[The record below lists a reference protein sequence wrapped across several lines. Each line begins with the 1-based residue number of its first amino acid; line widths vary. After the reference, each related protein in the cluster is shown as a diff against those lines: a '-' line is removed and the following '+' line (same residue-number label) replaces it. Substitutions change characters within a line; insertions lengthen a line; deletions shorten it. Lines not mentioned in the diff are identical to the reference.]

1 MSNYL
6 LYSTGTNP
14 HRNLALESA
23 LMEKIQPGDFCM
35 YLWQNKHTVV
45 IGRNQNAWKECR
57 CELLKEEGG
66 TLARRSTGGG
76 AVYHDLGNLNF
87 TFAASPER
95 YDLNMQLG
103 LILDALNS
111 AGLRAEFTGRNDI
124 TLDGRKFSG
133 NAFKHTKTCSIQHGT
148 LMVSV
153 NMETLSRY
161 LRPSE
166 SKLKA
171 KGVDSVRSRV
181 CNLSEY
187 APDLTIDKLKELLE
201 TVYRAKMGEVTLMR
215 EDDLDISQLYPLYSS
230 WEWNYGETPAFDVSL
245 EKRFPWGGVE
255 LMLALDKGAVKTATA
270 YTDAMDA
277 DLGQKIK
284 SALEGAPY
292 GKELPRRLAFLPEM
306 QAWLE
311 EELPL

>member
-1 MSNYL
+1 M
-6 LYSTGTNP
+6 
-14 HRNLALESA
+14 
-23 LMEKIQPGDFCM
+23 
-35 YLWQNKHTVV
+35 
-45 IGRNQNAWKECR
+45 
-57 CELLKEEGG
+57 
-66 TLARRSTGGG
+66 
-76 AVYHDLGNLNF
+76 
-87 TFAASPER
+87 
-95 YDLNMQLG
+95 
-103 LILDALNS
+103 
-111 AGLRAEFTGRNDI
+111 
-124 TLDGRKFSG
+124 
-133 NAFKHTKTCSIQHGT
+133 
-148 LMVSV
+148 
-153 NMETLSRY
+153 
-161 LRPSE
+161 
-166 SKLKA
+166 
-171 KGVDSVRSRV
+171 DSVRSRV

-292 GKELPRRLAFLPEM
+292 GKELPQRLAFLPEM